1 MKRVIEAGSVLWLL
15 VLGPVAFVAL
25 IGPWVERQFLPV
37 SKFEVEYS
45 TCEGGCVTVSGVL
58 NKYRA
63 CEFIEAYAR
72 VAANNE
78 PAQITAIE
86 YRDKPHG
93 LKLSRPQGL
102 QKWGPW
108 YVEAN
113 HGDTVTLF
121 ARHQCHP
128 FWVTETRLA
137 QVVVP

>member
-1 MKRVIEAGSVLWLL
+1 MKKLIDAFIPYWLL
-15 VLGPVAFVAL
+15 VLGAIVFVLMVGPWAESKVSPVVAFSV
-25 IGPWVERQFLPV
+25 VDTHCQ
-37 SKFEVEYS
+37 
-45 TCEGGCVTVSGVL
+45 GGCVTVSGTL
-58 NKYRA
+58 NKYRT
-63 CEFIEAYAR
+63 CVLIETYAR